1 MYAKNTKKMISA
13 LLIVTVGIVLL
24 VMPMKQ
30 TQAQTVLNKVIHAQ
44 DSDWLDATDRE
55 LFGDNALEKESDLDQ
70 SEKLQ
75 AIINQS
81 QSLTNHVYI
90 PAGIY
95 VINETVTLRSGLKL
109 KGDPV
114 SPTVF
119 KNTTNK
125 NVTLSDEN
133 YQTSQN
139 IEITHFFFEGVGIF
153 TRRSN
158 NILINDNV
166 FYHPVS
172 VYPINLQASVGAVL
186 QSNIFMRDHEHA
198 TPNTE
203 NRAVYIGGFATS
215 GLYEYMESVQIS
227 DNLFGLRINELDA
240 IKSFSN
246 NSTIR
251 TIDRLQD
258 AIRSKKIEFTHND
271 QNYLSCGVNSY
282 NNVKGMLIKD
292 NFFQQMYENDD
303 RYGVVGDHAIYLRG
317 SQDIQVI
324 GNHVRGLHN
333 GPYGGFKFKSGRDI
347 TIMNNYLRNTG
358 LILYETPEFGLGES
372 FAQGTV
378 AELSNWMVANNIF
391 DFKEWQDRYAI
402 GMEYNRH
409 TGVDNVFNG
418 VFIDN
423 HFVNYHNIPANRRR
437 ELLIMNSA
445 GEGFKGDT
453 TFVSGNTRD
462 DTENKVLIVEYW
474 SPEDHHNM
482 PTSWSDLIEP
492 SIYEH
497 FKEARI
503 PIRNT
508 LPVGRE
514 VSLTLGETY
523 DPFDFLD
530 QAYDADDEKPEV
542 TILNPEV
549 LSTVGQHDLELQIVY
564 WDGSEV
570 KVSASITVIAP

>member
-1 MYAKNTKKMISA
+1 MYAENTRKMISA

-30 TQAQTVLNKVIHAQ
+30 TQAQTVLNKEIHAQ

-70 SEKLQ
+70 SGKLQ

-133 YQTSQN
+133 YQTSHN
-139 IEITHFFFEGVGIF
+139 IEITQFFFEGVGIF

-203 NRAVYIGGFATS
+203 NRAIYVGGFATS

-246 NSTIR
+246 DSTIR

-372 FAQGTV
+372 FAQGMV

-462 DTENKVLIVEYW
+462 DTENKVLLVEYW

-549 LSTVGQHDLELQIVY
+549 LSKVGQHELELQLVY

-570 KVSASITVIAP
+570 KVSASITIIAP